1 MTFGTTKKSVILRRD
16 DLLKEVQFIRNILR
30 QYKQR
35 VTVKNRWLLNRS
47 DRMGMFDC
55 ICFHFSISSYNLL
68 NVYWRFYIKNPTFNI
83 DSHVFPDSINTNFQW
98 FGKKIIGNI
107 TDIHPR
113 TILPFRSCRLGTV
126 SIYITKNWYSE
137 FD

>member
-1 MTFGTTKKSVILRRD
+1 MTFGTTKTSVILRQD

-47 DRMGMFDC
+47 GHVWLYLFT
-55 ICFHFSISSYNLL
+55 FFNLQL
-68 NVYWRFYIKNPTFNI
+68 QSTKCLWRFYIKNPTFNI

-107 TDIHPR
+107 TNIHPR